1 MRKIKKIVTL
11 LLTLVFVASNTIYSF
26 ANENST
32 LSSDVPHETCIITL
46 TSPNGIKYNV
56 MAVEEPQMQLRSSNG
71 DIAKTYSYSLDSKN
85 MQRVTPSTRGGQSND
100 EWDDSIS
107 VHGYIY
113 PIKKSLPDTF
123 FIKGAD
129 CLGWGTWKRGWDL
142 FNSNGSELLHCLK
155 ERSLTRT
162 FDFEGSYPYTRMLER
177 QVNHQNQITAKF
189 PSSNTFSYS
198 TGYTTYVSD
207 IATGVLGA
215 NSHIDLNHAGS
226 GTWSLDVTC
235 NYFDNN
241 ILDYL

>member
-107 VHGYIY
+107 VHGYITITY
-113 PIKKSLPDTF
+113 ASTTL
-123 FIKGAD
+123 
-129 CLGWGTWKRGWDL
+129 
-142 FNSNGSELLHCLK
+142 SNGLK
-155 ERSLTRT
+155 GYKLTK
-162 FDFEGSYPYTRMLER
+162 
-177 QVNHQNQITAKF
+177 VNGNGKNQIM
-189 PSSNTFSYS
+189 
-198 TGYTTYVSD
+198 
-207 IATGVLGA
+207 L
-215 NSHIDLNHAGS
+215 
-226 GTWSLDVTC
+226 
-235 NYFDNN
+235 
-241 ILDYL
+241 

>member
-56 MAVEEPQMQLRSSNG
+56 MAVEEPPMQLRSSNG

-107 VHGYIY
+107 VHGYITITY
-113 PIKKSLPDTF
+113 ASTTL
-123 FIKGAD
+123 
-129 CLGWGTWKRGWDL
+129 
-142 FNSNGSELLHCLK
+142 SNGLK
-155 ERSLTRT
+155 GYKLTKVNGKWEKSDNAVTMSNRRV
-162 FDFEGSYPYTRMLER
+162 SYTC
-177 QVNHQNQITAKF
+177 QDVNHQNQITAKF